1 MLSFLMN
8 YGQSLSVAARSP
20 CHFFKKQIERLK
32 EHEAYECYV
41 VYEVEGI
48 FNTTYYKME
57 VNIYINS
64 NFSIYFCTYIHVCSC
79 WKNVIEIVW
88 F

>member
-1 MLSFLMN
+1 MN

-20 CHFFKKQIERLK
+20 CHFLKKQIERLK

-57 VNIYINS
+57 VNIYKLQ
-64 NFSIYFCTYIHVCSC
+64 FFYLFLYLHTCMLLLEECD
-79 WKNVIEIVW
+79 
-88 F
+88 